1 MNKRMLGISLVDG
14 VKRRNLLCYLFVAL
28 LSSGYAG
35 AMAILQPGLLQVI
48 GIPLEQQGKLTGL
61 LGAIQETV
69 FILLLAVFGVLAD
82 KFGRRIIYATGLL
95 VCALGF
101 VLYGTASSVTELVL
115 YRVVVAIGSA
125 AMLGM
130 MVTVIADYTENSTRG
145 KANGLQGFVATLG
158 AFIPPVLA
166 SFPRLFVDGGLS
178 ETAAQQATFALTG
191 ALGVVAAIVAWFGL
205 SAAVGPALDNLHQQ
219 TKTSVGQ
226 MLRQGAAAVK
236 DPSIALSYGAAFISR
251 GDLAVTGAFLGL
263 WLVQH
268 GTAHSGMTPS
278 QAMQSLAVPAVL
290 TVVSGAM
297 IGSLLMGFIIDKVS
311 RVRAVTIASGLAAL
325 VYCSMFWV
333 TDPTAGW
340 VFLLLFAMGIAEI
353 SAFVASQALVGE
365 RAPAASRGAV
375 IGFFGVAG
383 AVGILVGTAG
393 GGYLFSVV
401 GPATPFVVFGALN
414 AVVFVWSWWV
424 KTATVAEKKQYAASA
439 EKGVVS

>member
-35 AMAILQPGLLQVI
+35 AMAILQPGLLQVM

-69 FILLLAVFGVLAD
+69 FILLLAVFGALAD
-82 KFGRRIIYATGLL
+82 KFGRRIIYAAGLL

-115 YRVVVAIGSA
+115 YRVIVAIGSA

-178 ETAAQQATFALTG
+178 ETQAQQATFALTG
-191 ALGVVAAIVAWFGL
+191 ALGVVAAILAWCGL
-205 SAAVGPALDNLHQQ
+205 SPLVGKVHQQ

-226 MLRQGAAAVK
+226 MLRQGGAAVK
-236 DPSIALSYGAAFISR
+236 DPAIALSYGAAFISR

-290 TVVSGAM
+290 SVVSGAM

-325 VYCSMFWV
+325 VYCSMFLV

-424 KTATVAEKKQYAASA
+424 RTGTASLKKQSAASA
-439 EKGVVS
+439 AKGVVS